1 MGSQLGG
8 DVRRYMGHL
17 MTHLLGKHRMNAG
30 MVLEWDDMVHVCVLC
45 VVCPHIMQHTRTDL
59 LIKTH
64 LPQTHTQTHTHTRTH
79 TDPPTRS
86 LVFVLVYNYKATHT
100 H

>member
-30 MVLEWDDMVHVCVLC
+30 MVLEWDDMVHVCVWVQVCQLIVSVCVLPYSCKPTQTRVNEWGGLC
-45 VVCPHIMQHTRTDL
+45 VYVCAC
-59 LIKTH
+59 
-64 LPQTHTQTHTHTRTH
+64 
-79 TDPPTRS
+79 
-86 LVFVLVYNYKATHT
+86 VFVCVSVANVF
-100 H
+100 